1 MHKILVIDDQP
12 DSILLLRER
21 LKRQGYTVY
30 TASSGMEG
38 LELAVQ
44 LKPDAILLDIMM
56 PDIDGY
62 AVCRQLQSDPETAII
77 PILFVSA
84 RIQPEDVQE
93 GFQAGASD
101 YIKKPVEF
109 VELSERIASLIRQRE
124 LIVKQLADEKME
136 TFSATIVSANH
147 HLKQPLTLINLATTA
162 IRRLLTK
169 NPVNPDDISAKLDI
183 INNSVAEISSI
194 LNKYIASDDPK
205 LDKYVGDIKMMDVSD
220 KEES

>member
-21 LKRQGYTVY
+21 LKRQGYNVF

-38 LELAVQ
+38 LELAIQ

-84 RIQPEDVQE
+84 KIQPEDVQE

-169 NPVNPDDISAKLDI
+169 NPVNPDDVSAKLDI

-205 LDKYVGDIKMMDVSD
+205 FDKYVGDIKMMDVSD